1 MSKPGDNHSTA
12 NERVSRRT
20 FLSAS
25 ALAAGGAFLPSLVQA
40 SESPPHKLVVTSVEP
55 WAPHPKVAPKTA
67 RRDDAFAIDSNGT
80 RTCSGGWQWRYD
92 GITPGRSYEIATDV
106 MHEGIAVPRD
116 ALNCV
121 AIWGAPKVNA
131 PNPGAIWDYLFP
143 DRATLGRT
151 RFARRLIAP
160 AQATQLTV
168 RATLRWTATG
178 QTTWSLP
185 RVAAPEPPSSA
196 LNPVRVS
203 VVTGTNAERR
213 NRAFRSVQENVEFY
227 GQLCEAACQRDRPSL
242 IVLPETAL
250 QWGIPGH
257 PVDLAVPAPGPA
269 TEAFAAIA
277 RRHHVRI
284 GVTLYERDDDAIY
297 NTIVLINGSGAIEGR
312 YRKVHLAHGEDLS
325 GVLPGDTFPVFPTE
339 IGRIGCNICMDSM
352 APESARLAGL
362 NGADLLLLPIMGDFR
377 ADRWDLGPP
386 TFHEDRWRTIMRAQ
400 ALDNQFSLV
409 VARNRSVGSCIVS
422 RQGEFLAW
430 NDGQQ
435 PFVTADIPR
444 QDAFRSWN
452 GSSFR
457 DSAWLVR
464 RPHLYQALADPIR
477 SGSVT

>member
-1 MSKPGDNHSTA
+1 MTQPGETHPTPNHV
-12 NERVSRRT
+12 VSRRT

-25 ALAAGGAFLPSLVQA
+25 ALAAGGAFLPSLVRA
-40 SESPPHKLVVTSVEP
+40 DGSLSNKIVAATIEP

-67 RRDDAFAIDSNGT
+67 RRDDAFTIDANGT
-80 RTCSGGWQWRYD
+80 RTCSGGWQWRYN
-92 GITPGRSYEIATDV
+92 GITPGESYEIATDV
-106 MHEGIAVPRD
+106 THEQIAVPRD

-121 AIWGAPKVNA
+121 AIWGAPEATA
-131 PNPGAIWDYLFP
+131 PHPGAIWDYLLP
-143 DRATLGRT
+143 ARVSARQI
-151 RFARRLIAP
+151 RFTRRLVAP
-160 AQATQLTV
+160 AGATQLTV

-185 RVAAPEPPSSA
+185 RVTTPQQPVPA
-196 LNPVRVS
+196 LDPVRVS

-213 NRAFRSVQENVEFY
+213 KRAFRSVQENVEFY
-227 GQLCEAACQRDRPSL
+227 GQLCEAACQRDQPAL

-257 PVDLAVPAPGPA
+257 PVDVAVPAPGPA

-284 GVTLYERDDDAIY
+284 GVTLYERDGDAVY
-297 NTIVLINGSGAIEGR
+297 NSIVLINRSGAIEGR

-325 GVLPGDTFPVFPTE
+325 GVLPGDAFPVFPTE
-339 IGRIGCNICMDSM
+339 LGRIGCNICMDSM
-352 APESARLAGL
+352 APESARMAGL

-400 ALDNQFSLV
+400 ALDNQFCLV
-409 VARNRSVGSCIVS
+409 VARNRSIGSCIVS

-430 NDGQQ
+430 NDGTL
-435 PFVTADIPR
+435 PFITANIPR
-444 QDAFRSWN
+444 QDEFRSWN

-457 DSAWLVR
+457 DSAWIVR
-464 RPHLYQALADPIR
+464 RPHLYTAFSKPENYGGL
-477 SGSVT
+477 